1 MWQTSGMSTNQPPI
15 PQSFRDFWPYYM
27 AAHQDRRNR
36 NIHYVGSAGGLAA
49 LAALLVTGNGWLLP
63 AGIVFGYACAWIGH
77 FRFERNRPATWVKP
91 WWSFMGDWRM
101 FWMKIS
107 GREDEAVALGRG
119 LPDIVDMVRAA
130 R

>member
-1 MWQTSGMSTNQPPI
+1 MSASQPPI
-15 PQSFRDFWPYYM
+15 PQSFAEFWPYYM

-49 LAALLVTGNGWLLP
+49 LVALAATGTWWLLP

-77 FRFERNRPATWVKP
+77 FRFEHNKPATWVKP

-107 GREDEAVALGRG
+107 GREEEAVALGRG
-119 LPDIVDMVRAA
+119 LPDIVEMVRAA

>member
-1 MWQTSGMSTNQPPI
+1 MSTNQPPV
-15 PQSFRDFWPYYM
+15 PQSFAEFWPYYM

-36 NIHYVGSAGGLAA
+36 NIHYAGSAGGLAA
-49 LAALLVTGNGWLLP
+49 LVALAATGTWWLLP
-63 AGIVFGYACAWIGH
+63 AGFVFGYACAWIGH
-77 FRFERNRPATWVKP
+77 FRFEHNKPATWVKP

-107 GREDEAVALGRG
+107 GREEEAVALGRG
-119 LPDIVDMVRAA
+119 LPDIVEMVRAA